1 LLVAD
6 PAWFAAV
13 AVVWLVFSALQIVSI
28 ITEDGS
34 VVLHIFA
41 LVAGLVAA
49 LSFTL
54 VAVLT
59 ARQKRRADASD

>member
-1 LLVAD
+1 M
-6 PAWFAAV
+6 AWFAAV